1 MEFIWFI
8 VVGFIAGLLAR
19 AIMPGSDPM
28 GWLMTTVLG
37 IAGALIAGFL
47 GRALGWYDSATTG
60 PGIIAAIIG
69 AIVLLAIGRL
79 LTRSSSH
86 RRPTV

>member
-1 MEFIWFI
+1 MEIIWFI
-8 VVGFIAGLLAR
+8 VVGFIAGLVAR

-28 GWLMTTVLG
+28 GWILTTVLG

-60 PGIIAAIIG
+60 PGIIAAIVG
-69 AIVLLAIGRL
+69 AVILLAIGRL
-79 LTRSSSH
+79 VSRGGSH
-86 RRPTV
+86 RRPSV